1 MVSVISWYMERAEH
15 PSKSRLSLFIVLSVH
30 RPGLNDAPLYLA
42 LCPTCPFLASTLFP
56 PKHCPQLQEQ
66 LIGLLSAE
74 TDFYDVIAISK
85 TSNISSRAT
94 P

>member
-1 MVSVISWYMERAEH
+1 MERAEH
-15 PSKSRLSLFIVLSVH
+15 PSKSRLSLFIVLSV
-30 RPGLNDAPLYLA
+30 PGLNDAPLYLA